1 MNENAD
7 TIVKTHIKLL
17 HQYNEAKDA
26 TQVSNKSPIDV
37 PEFNFLIDSHWSCT
51 VKPVILLIQYNLFY
65 QLATARGSTI
75 KQIHEEYDLKDCD

>member
-1 MNENAD
+1 MYATTSAKKTQAHVAALHEEINALQNELGVNENAD

-26 TQVSNKSPIDV
+26 TQI
-37 PEFNFLIDSHWSCT
+37 LIGR
-51 VKPVILLIQYNLFY
+51 
-65 QLATARGSTI
+65 LATARGSTI